1 MRFPGARSRTWMVR
15 ATGAALFLALF
26 VRWPAPS
33 RIGRLISLLPKGILR
48 FAPHGS
54 GQEARPPEMHPLTA
68 AQLSAFLAWSGQHSE
83 LHPAWH
89 LLASTGMRRGEL
101 TAAIAPTAPPA
112 APHRRTRP

>member
-1 MRFPGARSRTWMVR
+1 MVR

-54 GQEARPPEMHPLTA
+54 GQEYTWRGAILLVGNSYVIAGVARAVHRAPGVE
-68 AQLSAFLAWSGQHSE
+68 
-83 LHPAWH
+83 PA
-89 LLASTGMRRGEL
+89 T
-101 TAAIAPTAPPA
+101 
-112 APHRRTRP
+112 HRQGLGRPG

>member
-1 MRFPGARSRTWMVR
+1 MVR

-54 GQEARPPEMHPLTA
+54 GQEYTWRGAILLVGNSYVIAGVVAIIGTA
-68 AQLSAFLAWSGQHSE
+68 AYLWA
-83 LHPAWH
+83 
-89 LLASTGMRRGEL
+89 TRGRPRMS
-101 TAAIAPTAPPA
+101 APTGTADHPWPWRGSDRPTPWRLRPLA
-112 APHRRTRP
+112 RT